1 MKDTEKIFCPVNGWD
16 CPYWKEDGTCGMKEE
31 EGCHP
36 LEECDDY
43 YFFFGEA
50 DIEEGEEE

>member
-43 YFFFGEA
+43 YFFFGED